1 LGEKFV
7 KNIQTE
13 NKNNEA
19 LPERLELQWSGI
31 KYTFSK
37 RSLIFFSFGMPILGS
52 LIFLFLNMS
61 FNSWVTAMFIKQV
74 SFLLDLIFN
83 IKAKLVINSDLIL
96 IYLPNPSI
104 SGRVLTVCYGAEVI
118 SIFIGIILATPSS
131 HNPKPEMNVIWKKT
145 KIIII
150 IILSTYLS
158 YMFRMVL
165 MLAFVHN
172 GMPMHIIHDSSY
184 YLITLISFIII
195 LYVLRKILP
204 EFIVSLY
211 YIRYSISNK
220 EINNP
225 VTEKIKTNKKS
236 NLIKELT
243 VERKELY
250 YPLLGITVC
259 TFIVY
264 FVSLFLSFYGYGI
277 FNITV
282 NLYEMILPLLFT
294 LIFLIGRYLLGVIQN
309 LTKLDLILP
318 ILSLVLI
325 VCLFFFFSILTYFL
339 VSDILNGITV
349 VIYFISV
356 IFIYYFFHKEGKNYL
371 LIKRVLLRNNN

>member
-1 LGEKFV
+1 
-7 KNIQTE
+7 
-13 NKNNEA
+13 
-19 LPERLELQWSGI
+19 
-31 KYTFSK
+31 
-37 RSLIFFSFGMPILGS
+37 MPVLGS
-52 LIFLFLNMS
+52 LIFFFLNMS

-74 SFLLDLIFN
+74 SYLLDLIFN
-83 IKAKLVINSDLIL
+83 IEATVVINPDLIV
-96 IYLPNPSI
+96 IYLPNPSL

-131 HNPKPEMNVIWKKT
+131 HNPKSEMNVIWKKT

-158 YMFRMVL
+158 HMFRMVL

-204 EFIVSLY
+204 EFIVSLH

-236 NLIKELT
+236 NLIKDLT

-259 TFIVY
+259 TSILYFI
-264 FVSLFLSFYGYGI
+264 SLFLSFYGYGI

-282 NLYEMILPLLFT
+282 NLYEMILPLLLA
-294 LIFLIGRYLLGVIQN
+294 LIFLISRYLLGMVKA

-318 ILSLVLI
+318 ILTI
-325 VCLFFFFSILTYFL
+325 
-339 VSDILNGITV
+339 
-349 VIYFISV
+349 
-356 IFIYYFFHKEGKNYL
+356 IFIVNLFLYISHQLFSFTIPF
-371 LIKRVLLRNNN
+371 IKKLKIIF

>member
-1 LGEKFV
+1 MGEKLV
-7 KNIQTE
+7 KNIQTD
-13 NKNNEA
+13 NKDNEI
-19 LPERLELQWSGI
+19 LPKRLELQWSGI

-37 RSLIFFSFGMPILGS
+37 RSLIFFSFSMPILAS

-61 FNSWVTAMFIKQV
+61 FNSWVTAMFSKQV
-74 SFLLDLIFN
+74 SYILDLFFKIEA
-83 IKAKLVINSDLIL
+83 IVDINPDLIT
-96 IYLPNPSI
+96 ISLPKPSF
-104 SGRVLTVCYGAEVI
+104 SGRVLPVCYGAEVI

-131 HNPKPEMNVIWKKT
+131 HNPKPEMNLIWRKT

-150 IILSTYLS
+150 IILSTYFS
-158 YMFRMVL
+158 HMFRMVL
-165 MLAFVHN
+165 MLAFIHN
-172 GMPMHIIHDSSY
+172 GMPTHIIHDSSY

-204 EFIVSLY
+204 EFIISLH

-225 VTEKIKTNKKS
+225 ISEKKKIKKKS

-259 TFIVY
+259 TSILYFIT
-264 FVSLFLSFYGYGI
+264 LFLSFYGYGI
-277 FNITV
+277 FYITI
-282 NLYEMILPLLFT
+282 NLYEMILPLLLA
-294 LIFLIGRYLLGVIQN
+294 LIFLISRYLLAVVKN
-309 LTKLDLILP
+309 LTKLNFILL

-325 VCLFFFFSILTYFL
+325 ICLFFFFSILTYFL
-339 VSDILNGITV
+339 IGDILNYITII
-349 VIYFISV
+349 IYFSSV
-356 IFIYYFFHKEGKNYL
+356 IFIYYFFHKEVKSYL
-371 LIKRVLLRNNN
+371 LIERV

>member
-1 LGEKFV
+1 LGEKLI
-7 KNIQTE
+7 KNIQPE
-13 NKNNEA
+13 NKNNEV

-74 SFLLDLIFN
+74 SFLLDIIFN
-83 IKAKLVINSDLIL
+83 IEAKVVINSDLIT
-96 IYLPNPSI
+96 IYLPNPSV

>member
-1 LGEKFV
+1 MGEKLV

-13 NKNNEA
+13 NKNNEV

-37 RSLIFFSFGMPILGS
+37 CSLIFFSFGTPILGS

-74 SFLLDLIFN
+74 SYLLDIIFN
-83 IKAKLVINSDLIL
+83 IETNVVINPDLIA
-96 IYLPNPSI
+96 IYLPNPSV
-104 SGRVLTVCYGAEVI
+104 SGIVLPVCYGAEVI

-131 HNPKPEMNVIWKKT
+131 RDPKPRINIIWRKT
-145 KIIII
+145 KIIILT
-150 IILSTYLS
+150 ILSTYLS

-165 MLAFVHN
+165 MLAFVNN
-172 GMPMHIIHDSSY
+172 GLPMHIIHDSSY

-195 LYVLRKILP
+195 LYILRKILP
-204 EFIVSLY
+204 EFIISLH

-225 VTEKIKTNKKS
+225 VIETKKTKKKS
-236 NLIKELT
+236 NLIKKLT

-259 TFIVY
+259 TSILYV
-264 FVSLFLSFYGYGI
+264 VILFLSFYGYGI
-277 FNITV
+277 FYITV
-282 NLYEMILPLLFT
+282 NLYEMILPLLLA
-294 LIFLIGRYLLGVIQN
+294 LIFLISRYLFGVVKN
-309 LTKLDLILP
+309 STKLDLILP

-325 VCLFFFFSILTYFL
+325 VCLLFFLSILAYFL
-339 VSDILNGITV
+339 ISDILNSITV
-349 VIYFISV
+349 VIYFTSV
-356 IFIYYFFHKEGKNYL
+356 IFIYYFLHKEVKNYL
-371 LIKRVLLRNNN
+371 LIKRI